1 VGDLAVEALSAL
13 VPGGANRGELD
24 RGGRTLRWIAAG
36 DGAGPVVVLG
46 TGLGEMSLDWVP
58 VLPAL
63 AAAGPVVAYDRA
75 GLGASDPVQPL
86 TLRDEVE
93 DLAAVLAEVGPAVV
107 VGHSWGGLL
116 AQLVAFEHPER
127 VAGLVLVDPSHEE
140 VWASVPWWLRAL
152 EKAYAIRSAM
162 TTVLGLSKRSAARN
176 ARRLA
181 TAPSFVEAYATYY
194 ASRRHVRTGQAET
207 RLVRSCPPYV
217 RQIRATAALPDVPV
231 IVLSA
236 TTGLP
241 ARFRSRFTAIHARL
255 AASAPRGRQIV
266 VADAGH
272 YIHHQQ
278 PDVVVQAIADVRAAI
293 EPHA

>member
-1 VGDLAVEALSAL
+1 VGDLAIEALAGL

-24 RGGRTLRWIAAG
+24 RGGRALRWVEAG
-36 DGAGPVVVLG
+36 AGPGPVVVLG
-46 TGLGEMSLDWVP
+46 TGLGEMSLDWIP

-63 AAAGPVVAYDRA
+63 AAAGRVVAYDRA
-75 GLGASDPVQPL
+75 GLGASDPVRPL
-86 TLRDEVE
+86 TLEHEVE
-93 DLAAVLAEVGPAVV
+93 DLAAVLAALGPAVV

-116 AQLVAFEHPER
+116 AQLVSFRYPER

-140 VWASVPWWLRAL
+140 VWASVPWWLRAV
-152 EKAYAIRSAM
+152 EAAYGFAAGA
-162 TTVLGLSKRSAARN
+162 TELVGLAHRSAARS

-181 TAPSFVEAYATYY
+181 ASDAFVQAYGAYY
-194 ASRRHVRTGQAET
+194 ASRQHLRTGRAEA
-207 RLVRSCPPYV
+207 RLVRRCPPYV
-217 RQIRATAALPDVPV
+217 RQARADAVFPDVPV

-241 ARFRSRFTAIHARL
+241 ARFRTRFTAVHARL

-266 VADAGH
+266 VDNAGH

-293 EPHA
+293 V

>member
-1 VGDLAVEALSAL
+1 VADLAVEALAGL

-24 RGGRTLRWIAAG
+24 RGGRGLRWIEAG
-36 DGAGPVVVLG
+36 AGPGPVVVLG

-63 AAAGPVVAYDRA
+63 AAAGRVVAYDRA
-75 GLGASDPVQPL
+75 GLGASDPVHPL
-86 TLRDEVE
+86 TLEHEVE

-116 AQLVAFEHPER
+116 AQLVSFRYPER

-140 VWASVPWWLRAL
+140 VWASVPWWLRAV
-152 EKAYAIRSAM
+152 ETAYGFAAAV
-162 TTVLGLSKRSAARN
+162 TNLLGLANRTAARSG
-176 ARRLA
+176 RRLA
-181 TAPSFVEAYATYY
+181 GSDAFVQAYVTYY
-194 ASRRHVRTGQAET
+194 ASRPHIRTGQAEA
-207 RLVRSCPPYV
+207 RLVRRCPPYV
-217 RQIRATAALPDVPV
+217 RQARAGAVFPDVPV
-231 IVLSA
+231 VVLSA

-241 ARFRSRFTAIHARL
+241 ARFRTRFTAVHARL

-266 VADAGH
+266 VDNAGH

-293 EPHA
+293 EPEA

>member
-1 VGDLAVEALSAL
+1 VGDLAVEALSVL

-24 RGGRTLRWIAAG
+24 RGGRTLRWIEAG
-36 DGAGPVVVLG
+36 AGPGPVVVLG
-46 TGLGEMSLDWVP
+46 TGLGEMSLDWMP

-75 GLGASDPVQPL
+75 GLGASDPVHPL
-86 TLRDEVE
+86 TLAGEVE

-116 AQLVAFEHPER
+116 AQLVSFRYPDR

-140 VWASVPWWLRAL
+140 VWASVPWWLRAV
-152 EKAYAIRSAM
+152 ETAYGFAAGM
-162 TTVLGLSKRSAARN
+162 TNLLGLANRAAARSG
-176 ARRLA
+176 RRLA
-181 TAPSFVEAYATYY
+181 GSDAFVQAYVAYY
-194 ASRRHVRTGQAET
+194 ASRPHIRTGRAEA
-207 RLVRSCPPYV
+207 RLVRRCPPHV
-217 RQIRATAALPDVPV
+217 RQSRAGAVFPDVPV
-231 IVLSA
+231 VVLSA

-241 ARFRSRFTAIHARL
+241 ARFRTRFTAVHARL

-266 VADAGH
+266 VDNAGH

-293 EPHA
+293 EPQA